1 MKRSYQYIKGVAI
14 ALIGAGSAFAQN
26 DNTSGRTHVYEF
38 LSVAPSARAAALGN
52 TFVAMKNDP
61 NTLFSNPAA
70 MMSIEKRDS
79 LQEGLP
85 LSFGMT
91 KHVLDINEGYASFA
105 GKIPDVDNGAF
116 GVGIQYISYGTFD
129 GRDGVGQS
137 TGDFSAGDVAITVGY
152 AGTIPDRTINYGV
165 AIKYISSTLVSGG
178 STENFSSSGIAADLG
193 VYYENAPLQMT
204 FGLSALNIG
213 TQLSTYAGVQ
223 EQLPFN
229 LQFGVSKKL
238 ERLPLTLH
246 LAFRNIT
253 RDLEGRNFFYALN
266 DFSLGGEFNLS
277 KVMRLRFGYENQK
290 RRDLKTPEGVGLA
303 GFSFGFGF
311 AFTKL
316 NFDYSVSAMG
326 PALSDL
332 HRFGAAYYF

>member
-1 MKRSYQYIKGVAI
+1 MKRSYQYIAFVI
-14 ALIGAGSAFAQN
+14 ALFGANSVFAQG
-26 DNTSGRTHVYEF
+26 DNSSGRTHVYEF
-38 LSVAPSARAAALGN
+38 LALSTNPRSAALGN
-52 TFVAMKNDP
+52 SFVAMKNDP

-70 MMSIEKRDS
+70 LMSIEKRDS
-79 LQEGLP
+79 LQDGLP

-91 KHVLDINEGYASFA
+91 KHVLDINEGYVSFA
-105 GKIPDVDNGAF
+105 GKIPDVETGAF
-116 GVGIQYISYGTFD
+116 GVGLQYMSYGTFPGYD
-129 GRDGVGQS
+129 AVGQP
-137 TGDFSAGDVAITVGY
+137 TGDFTAGDFALTFGY
-152 AGTIPDRTINYGV
+152 AGTIPDRTFNYGV

-193 VYYENAPLQMT
+193 VYYENEPLQMT

-213 TQLSTYAGVQ
+213 TQLSTYAGIQ
-223 EQLPFN
+223 EALPFN

-253 RDLEGRNFFYALN
+253 RDLEGRSFFYALN

-277 KVMRLRFGYENQK
+277 RVMRLRFGYENQK
-290 RRDLKTPEGVGLA
+290 RRELKTSEGVGLA

-311 AFTKL
+311 VFTNL

-326 PALSDL
+326 PAFSDH

>member
-1 MKRSYQYIKGVAI
+1 MKLSYWYITFIVT
-14 ALIGAGSAFAQN
+14 LFGAHSVFAQD

-38 LSVAPSARAAALGN
+38 LNVAPSARAAALGN

-70 MMSIEKRDS
+70 LMSVAKRDS

-91 KHVLDINEGYASFA
+91 KHVLDINEGYISF
-105 GKIPDVDNGAF
+105 GGRIPETENGAF
-116 GVGIQYISYGTFD
+116 GVGVQYMSYGTFD
-129 GRDGVGQS
+129 GRDGLGQQ
-137 TGDFSAGDVAITVGY
+137 TGEFSAGEFALTIGY
-152 AGTIPDRTINYGV
+152 AGTVPEKPINYGV
-165 AIKYISSTLVSGG
+165 AVKYISSRLVSGG
-178 STENFSSSGIAADLG
+178 TTDNYSSSGIAADLG
-193 VYYENAPLQMT
+193 VYYENEPLQMT

-223 EQLPFN
+223 EALPFN
-229 LQFGVSKKL
+229 LQFGLSKKL

-253 RDLEGRNFFYALN
+253 RDLEGRGFFYALN
-266 DFSLGGEFNLS
+266 DFSIGGEFNLS
-277 KVMRLRFGYENQK
+277 RVLRLRFGYENQK
-290 RRDLKTPEGVGLA
+290 RRDLKTPEGLGLA
-303 GFSFGFGF
+303 GFSFGLGF

>member
-1 MKRSYQYIKGVAI
+1 LSYRFCSVLAVLF
-14 ALIGAGSAFAQN
+14 ALGTHAMAQD

-38 LSVAPSARAAALGN
+38 LNIATNARAAALGN
-52 TFVAMKNDP
+52 SFVAMKNDP

-70 MMSIEKRDS
+70 LISVTKRDS
-79 LQEGLP
+79 TQEGLP
-85 LSFGMT
+85 VSFGMT
-91 KHVLDINEGYASFA
+91 KHVLDINEGYISF
-105 GKIPDVDNGAF
+105 GGQIPEAEAGAF
-116 GVGIQYISYGTFD
+116 AVGVQYMSYGTFD
-129 GRDGVGQS
+129 GRDNTGQQ
-137 TGDFSAGDVAITVGY
+137 TGDFSAGDFALAVGY
-152 AGTIPDRTINYGV
+152 AGTVPGREINYGV
-165 AIKYISSTLVSGG
+165 AVKYISSTLVSGG
-178 STENFSSSGIAADLG
+178 AGENFSSSGIAADLG
-193 VYYENAPLQMT
+193 LYYELESAQMT
-204 FGLSALNIG
+204 FGASALNIG

-223 EQLPFN
+223 EPLPFN

-290 RRDLKTPEGVGLA
+290 RRDLKTPEGLGLA
-303 GFSFGFGF
+303 GFSFGLGF

-316 NFDYSVSAMG
+316 NFDYSISAMG

>member
-1 MKRSYQYIKGVAI
+1 MKRSYQYLFGFVL
-14 ALIGAGSAFAQN
+14 ALSVVGSSFAQD

-38 LSVAPSARAAALGN
+38 LNVPVNPRAAALGN

-70 MMSIEKRDS
+70 LISVEKRDS
-79 LQEGLP
+79 LQDGLL

-91 KHVLDINEGYASFA
+91 KHILDINEGYISFG
-105 GKIPDVDNGAF
+105 GKIPEAEAGAF
-116 GVGIQYISYGTFD
+116 GVGVQYMSYGTFD
-129 GRDGVGQS
+129 GRDNVGQQ
-137 TGDFSAGDVAITVGY
+137 TGEFSAGDLALTLGY
-152 AGTIPDRTINYGV
+152 AGTIPGREINYGV

-178 STENFSSSGIAADLG
+178 TTEQYSSSGIAADLG
-193 VYYENAPLQMT
+193 VYYENEPLQMT

-213 TQLSTYAGVQ
+213 TQLSTYAGIQ
-223 EQLPFN
+223 EALPFN
-229 LQFGVSKKL
+229 LQFGLSKKL

-253 RDLEGRNFFYALN
+253 RDLEGRGFFYALN

-290 RRDLKTPEGVGLA
+290 RRELKTPTGVGLA
-303 GFSFGFGF
+303 GFSFGLGF

-316 NFDYSVSAMG
+316 NFDYSISAMG
-326 PALSDL
+326 PAFSDH
-332 HRFGAAYYF
+332 HRFGAAYFF